1 MGQARRLGI
10 GKISQQG
17 LVFLGRARLVAQT
30 AQAHPGLEQGV
41 GIFVMARVG
50 GVDGLELRQRI
61 LILAL
66 GVEAFAYPV
75 LGIGR
80 VTALGILLQKLPETG
95 DPLR

>member
-1 MGQARRLGI
+1 
-10 GKISQQG
+10 
-17 LVFLGRARLVAQT
+17 
-30 AQAHPGLEQGV
+30 
-41 GIFVMARVG
+41 MARVG